1 MNTDETDHKDSMA
14 TDQTPNG
21 DILKIQGH
29 GSVNV
34 NTEKSPNNCDEPTTS
49 TPKTHNQKVTKD
61 EWSSLMFS
69 SDDSLFEEMTKQL
82 EDDTIRTKTDK
93 KASPSATCKIAA
105 ASTSTKDQ
113 ETLPDI
119 VHTSSRT
126 VAAAGLLMLG
136 ADPKDVDAEIDNEVV
151 MPITN
156 KCNRVKTILVQVT
169 ITTKK
174 TDKINER
181 RRNEIVI
188 QETLP
193 EGQPVKQIN
202 RSQLH
207 LKLLQP
213 PVSSQ
218 VHQQVPDLPGEY

>member
-1 MNTDETDHKDSMA
+1 MNTDETDHKDSTA

-29 GSVNV
+29 GAVNI
-34 NTEKSPNNCDEPTTS
+34 NSEKSPNNRDESTTS

-82 EDDTIRTKTDK
+82 EDDTIRTKT
-93 KASPSATCKIAA
+93 ASPSATCTIAA

-136 ADPKDVDAEIDNEVV
+136 ADPKDVDAEIDNEVM
-151 MPITN
+151 MPIN
-156 KCNRVKTILVQVT
+156 KQTQQGQNNLSTGDNNNKENRQ
-169 ITTKK
+169 
-174 TDKINER
+174 INEK
-181 RRNEIVI
+181 RRNE
-188 QETLP
+188 
-193 EGQPVKQIN
+193 
-202 RSQLH
+202 S
-207 LKLLQP
+207 
-213 PVSSQ
+213 
-218 VHQQVPDLPGEY
+218 